1 MIEYIPKDSTIVQN
15 DHRTFK
21 IGIKPKD
28 EVTDIWVQWQV
39 LSRDYSKFGEL
50 RIKVVPIYEE
60 KQKIITVYDSS
71 EVKETEVVV
80 VPKIIK
86 E

>member
-1 MIEYIPKDSTIVQN
+1 MVQN

-28 EVTDIWVQWQV
+28 GVTDIWVQWQV
-39 LSRDYSKFGEL
+39 LSRDYSKLGEL